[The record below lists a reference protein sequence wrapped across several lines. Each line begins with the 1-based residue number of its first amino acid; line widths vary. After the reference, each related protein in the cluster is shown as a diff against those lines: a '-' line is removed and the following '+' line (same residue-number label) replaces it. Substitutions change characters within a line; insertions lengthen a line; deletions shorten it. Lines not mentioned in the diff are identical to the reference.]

1 MAWKKFF
8 YRIDKTYS
16 VWGFKNVV
24 KGGLLLEQSVI
35 SRKYIKFILQ
45 VILAVCIQCVI
56 TFFWHQERT
65 FLFYTLSLYVS
76 LSFSDDLSQ
85 LIFRNDKWCI
95 CFKQHGK
102 WQIRVF
108 SNARFRII
116 ANHSLDNALVVY
128 VNDSSR
134 KGITMVILQKFSSAV
149 LRSLRVL
156 SAILGVVIGNIALN
170 ALSSQHPIWIWL
182 PLALLSIFLLVLPQ
196 LLKRELDRRPLEER
210 QFTPKQIYAGMGLAH
225 SAIILAGI
233 YRLLTVR
240 DAEWR
245 LIIIVV
251 IVLDICLLVFLTPRV
266 LKIIKQSE
274 RG

>member
-1 MAWKKFF
+1 MKDVKIRVNFQCLKDSLLSYRQNLQGLGLQKMSWKEDYYLK
-8 YRIDKTYS
+8 
-16 VWGFKNVV
+16 
-24 KGGLLLEQSVI
+24 QSLI
-35 SRKYIKFILQ
+35 SRKYIKFIVQ

-56 TFFWHQERT
+56 IFFWHQERT

-76 LSFSDDLSQ
+76 LSLSDDLSQ

-108 SNARFRII
+108 SYARFRII

-182 PLALLSIFLLVLPQ
+182 PFGTYSHFLGRWLLNDYQGAI
-196 LLKRELDRRPLEER
+196 LK
-210 QFTPKQIYAGMGLAH
+210 M
-225 SAIILAGI
+225 
-233 YRLLTVR
+233 
-240 DAEWR
+240 W
-245 LIIIVV
+245 
-251 IVLDICLLVFLTPRV
+251 
-266 LKIIKQSE
+266 LKN
-274 RG
+274 